1 LQSFVYI
8 SPVKLKKIEF
18 ILITMAYHIDSDILS
33 DRVEFKIFAAEKH
46 LNNLQEI
53 QSYHLDAQKV
63 DPAIRMEIEI
73 DCFLAQILGT
83 LDCLLLLINTKLELG
98 IASERVDLATIQSAL
113 NARTKNIGLL
123 TDMHQASAHNG
134 WLWVL
139 KEFRNLT
146 MQRPSKDAQYLLFDD
161 IVSSTADSQ
170 SETIRPSDESI
181 NKNLIRYFQ
190 QSLQR
195 VRGLVNSIRMKEPML
210 K

>member
-1 LQSFVYI
+1 MR
-8 SPVKLKKIEF
+8 PVKLKKIEF
-18 ILITMAYHIDSDILS
+18 NLITMASYIDSDILL
-33 DRVEFKIFAAEKH
+33 DRVEFKIFSAEEH
-46 LNNLQEI
+46 LKNLQEI

-98 IASERVDLATIQSAL
+98 IASEGVDLATVQSAL

-161 IVSSTADSQ
+161 ISSSTKDYQ

-181 NKNLIRYFQ
+181 NKNLIGYFQ

>member
-1 LQSFVYI
+1 
-8 SPVKLKKIEF
+8 
-18 ILITMAYHIDSDILS
+18 MASYIDSDILL
-33 DRVEFKIFAAEKH
+33 DRVEFKIFAAEEH
-46 LNNLQEI
+46 LKNLQEI
-53 QSYHLDAQKV
+53 QSYHMDAQKV

-98 IASERVDLATIQSAL
+98 IASERVDLATVQSAL

-161 IVSSTADSQ
+161 NVSSTKDSQ

-181 NKNLIRYFQ
+181 NKNLICYFQ

-195 VRGLVNSIRMKEPML
+195 VRELVNSIRMKEPML

>member
-1 LQSFVYI
+1 MR
-8 SPVKLKKIEF
+8 PVKLKKIEF
-18 ILITMAYHIDSDILS
+18 ILITMASYIDSDILL
-33 DRVEFKIFAAEKH
+33 DRVEFKIFSAEEH
-46 LNNLQEI
+46 LKNLQEI

-98 IASERVDLATIQSAL
+98 IASERVDLATVQSAL

-161 IVSSTADSQ
+161 IGSSTKDYQ

-195 VRGLVNSIRMKEPML
+195 VRELVNSIRMKEPML

>member
-1 LQSFVYI
+1 
-8 SPVKLKKIEF
+8 
-18 ILITMAYHIDSDILS
+18 MASYIDSDILL
-33 DRVEFKIFAAEKH
+33 DRVEFKILAAKEH

-53 QSYHLDAQKV
+53 QSRNLDAQKV
-63 DPAIRMEIEI
+63 NPVIRMEIEI
-73 DCFLAQILGT
+73 DCFLAQLLGT

-98 IASERVDLATIQSAL
+98 IAPERVDLATIQSAL

-161 IVSSTADSQ
+161 KISSTKDYQ
-170 SETIRPSDESI
+170 NVTIRPSDEYI

-195 VRGLVNSIRMKEPML
+195 VRELVNSVRMKEAML

>member
-1 LQSFVYI
+1 MR
-8 SPVKLKKIEF
+8 PVKLKKIEF
-18 ILITMAYHIDSDILS
+18 NLITMASYIDSDILL
-33 DRVEFKIFAAEKH
+33 DRVEFKIFSAEEH
-46 LNNLQEI
+46 LKNLQEI

-73 DCFLAQILGT
+73 DCFLAQIIGT

-98 IASERVDLATIQSAL
+98 IASEGVDLATVQSAL

-161 IVSSTADSQ
+161 IGSSTKDYQ

-181 NKNLIRYFQ
+181 NKNLIGYFQ

-195 VRGLVNSIRMKEPML
+195 VRELVNSIRMKEPML